1 MPKLDKMFSLEVT
14 PEQFLRNCSREEL
27 IETDLLLNSPR
38 HQKTM
43 HGTYAPA
50 ADKKQLNSNQ
60 VIKTT
65 LKS

>member
-38 HQKTM
+38 YQKTM
-43 HGTYAPA
+43 YGTYAPA